1 MREPDS
7 EGRRLPE
14 KRDVHRSERASRIP
28 ARGVV
33 LDLAAGSGRHARYL
47 VELGYRVVAVDRD
60 VSRLFDLVNG
70 QAAEIVEADLEN
82 APWPFPGRRFDG
94 IVVTSYLH
102 RPLLPILAASLA
114 PGGVLIYET
123 FAVGNEKYGRPSNPD
138 FLLREGELLDA
149 FSQTLTVVDYGH
161 GYEERPRPAVKQRIC
176 AIADTR
182 HSQGALTED
191 PSQPEE
197 SHADT
202 NRDAQA
208 E

>member
-1 MREPDS
+1 MSAPAAWVVRF
-7 EGRRLPE
+7 
-14 KRDVHRSERASRIP
+14 ASRIP

-47 VELGYRVVAVDRD
+47 VELGYRVVAIDRD
-60 VSRLFDLVNG
+60 VSRLFDLVNEE
-70 QAAEIVEADLEN
+70 AAEIVEADLEN

-123 FAVGNEKYGRPSNPD
+123 FAVGNEKYGRPSTPD

-149 FSQTLTVVDYGH
+149 FSQALTVIDYEH

-176 AIADTR
+176 AIADTDTR
-182 HSQGALTED
+182 QGALTED
-191 PSQPEE
+191 LSQPEE

>member
-1 MREPDS
+1 
-7 EGRRLPE
+7 
-14 KRDVHRSERASRIP
+14 
-28 ARGVV
+28 V

-47 VELGYRVVAVDRD
+47 LVLGYRVVAIDRD
-60 VSRLFDLVNG
+60 VSRLFDLVNEE
-70 QAAEIVEADLEN
+70 AAEVVEAELEN

-94 IVVTSYLH
+94 IVATNYLH
-102 RPLLPILAASLA
+102 RPLLPILEASLA

-149 FSQTLTVVDYGH
+149 FSQTLSVIDYEH

-176 AIADTR
+176 AIADADTR
-182 HSQGALTED
+182 QGRLAEH

-197 SHADT
+197 SHADA

-208 E
+208 EQ